1 LRYLESTLI
10 EQHREKTDKLSFFF
24 KIKIERYAKLK
35 KYTKKLMKGLA
46 KLTKVLSHFKRPK
59 YFAKYFNQDI
69 ERKNQWYNRLQRN
82 ML

>member
-1 LRYLESTLI
+1 VETLESTLI
-10 EQHREKTDKLSFFF
+10 EQHREKTDKLGFYLK

-59 YFAKYFNQDI
+59 YFIKY
-69 ERKNQWYNRLQRN
+69 
-82 ML
+82 